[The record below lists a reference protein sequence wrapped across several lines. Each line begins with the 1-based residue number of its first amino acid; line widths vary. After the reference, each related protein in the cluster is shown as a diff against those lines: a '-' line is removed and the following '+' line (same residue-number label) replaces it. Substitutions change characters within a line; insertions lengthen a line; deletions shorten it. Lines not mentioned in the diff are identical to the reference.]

1 MLKLTPRQQAFL
13 DNLFELYR
21 EFKGPVHYSVVADKL
36 GVNKFSAYD
45 MLKVL
50 EEKGVAASSYVLS
63 GNQIGPGRSQVVFY
77 PTNKAAEF
85 LTQLREEVRN
95 SGDWQRVKQ
104 RVLRRLDEARQANP
118 VNALREALSNL
129 PDTKMSLN
137 YCTEMISVLLLNV
150 ERLRNQHLLP
160 ILETL
165 NAPGR
170 IGLGALAGLS
180 VASTVTNPAEDTT
193 LTEKL
198 LAHTQRFQKQLAEL
212 SDEIRALIAYA
223 AGFGTKARERLQQR
237 SDLVRAMGSDAWES
251 PSLLDLSGPVAAP
264 YHLEWTLATAAGPE
278 FYRNDNDPDLRVQRI
293 LVPAGRYDDAFLS
306 VAGSWHG
313 AS

>member
-13 DNLFELYR
+13 DKLFELYR

-63 GNQIGPGRSQVVFY
+63 DSQTGPGRSQVVFY

-85 LTQLREEVRN
+85 LTQLRDEVRH

-104 RVLRRLDEARQANP
+104 QILRRMAEARQANP
-118 VNALREALSNL
+118 VDALREALSNL
-129 PDTKMSLN
+129 PDTKTPLN
-137 YCTEMISVLLLNV
+137 YCAEMISVLLLNV

-160 ILETL
+160 ALETL
-165 NAPGR
+165 NAPGQL
-170 IGLGALAGLS
+170 GLGALTGLS
-180 VASTVTNPAEDTT
+180 VASTITNPAEDVT

-198 LAHTQRFQKQLAEL
+198 LVHTQRFQNQLAEL
-212 SDEIRALIAYA
+212 SDESINKLSSFLNDANIM
-223 AGFGTKARERLQQR
+223 LQQAR
-237 SDLVRAMGSDAWES
+237 K
-251 PSLLDLSGPVAAP
+251 SL
-264 YHLEWTLATAAGPE
+264 E
-278 FYRNDNDPDLRVQRI
+278 
-293 LVPAGRYDDAFLS
+293 
-306 VAGSWHG
+306 
-313 AS
+313 